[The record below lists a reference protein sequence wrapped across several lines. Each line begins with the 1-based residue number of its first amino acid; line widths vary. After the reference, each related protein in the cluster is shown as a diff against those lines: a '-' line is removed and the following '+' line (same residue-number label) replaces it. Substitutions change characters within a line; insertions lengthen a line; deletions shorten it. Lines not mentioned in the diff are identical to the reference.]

1 MAVSD
6 WFGRYT
12 HAERELLAFYTQKAI
27 DAGVAPGAAKKTMRE
42 SLKEA
47 VRESKQVGT
56 YFLPANFG
64 DIILGVTTTES
75 PAVAALADAVCEE
88 LPAKQ
93 AEGVTGDDIRSW
105 WNLNDVERRMIVK
118 WDDFERLVFYRRETR
133 RGSEGGRE
141 HGSRTAAV
149 RVRKRFPMYG
159 DPEDTSHTSGD
170 DRPLPLEMKDRI
182 NAWLAEQAEY
192 EPEKLESQIEAASSM
207 NALLRSRIK
216 AGRL

>member
-12 HAERELLAFYTQKAI
+12 HAERELLAFYTRKAI
-27 DAGVAPGAAKKTMRE
+27 EAGVAPGEANKTMRE
-42 SLKEA
+42 GLKDA
-47 VRESKQVGT
+47 IRESKQAGT
-56 YFLPANFG
+56 YLLPANFG
-64 DIILGVTTTES
+64 DIILGTTPTES
-75 PAVAALADAVCEE
+75 SAVVVLAEAVCEE
-88 LPAKQ
+88 LPAKE

-118 WDDFERLVFYRRETR
+118 WDDFERVAYYRQAGR
-133 RGSEGGRE
+133 RGAEGDRE
-141 HGSRTAAV
+141 QGSQDAAAQ
-149 RVRKRFPMYG
+149 VRKRFPMYG
-159 DPEDTSHTSGD
+159 DPQDTSHTSGD
-170 DRPLPLEMKDRI
+170 DRPLPLELKDRI

>member
-12 HAERELLAFYTQKAI
+12 QAERELLAFYTQKAI
-27 DAGVAPGAAKKTMRE
+27 EAGVAPGAANKTMRE
-42 SLKEA
+42 SLKA
-47 VRESKQVGT
+47 AIRDSKQAGT

-88 LPAKQ
+88 LPAKE
-93 AEGVTGDDIRSW
+93 AEGVAGDDIRSW

-118 WDDFERLVFYRRETR
+118 WDDFERLAYYRRESR
-133 RGSEGGRE
+133 RGAKGDRE
-141 HGSRTAAV
+141 HGSQTAAA
-149 RVRKRFPMYG
+149 RVRKHFPMYG
-159 DPEDTSHTSGD
+159 DPQDTSHTSGD
-170 DRPLPLEMKDRI
+170 DRPLPLELKDRI

-216 AGRL
+216 ARRL